1 LGRGEGCL
9 QNQQIPDGSFPGCSE
24 RYAVSKVTTVT
35 ITLAGKR
42 NCERIAAM
50 RRSVVHLIFAMC
62 LAACGGGSQSIPPP
76 AAKAA
81 PGTAA
86 FMGDSITASWDLAAF
101 DHSPTLN
108 FGVSG
113 DNTSQ
118 MLARFHNQVI
128 DSDPAVV
135 VILGGVNDFQ
145 EQGAAGTNTDA
156 IQAMASEAQNAGI
169 KVILCSVLPTDYPNP
184 NLNLSEIQ
192 AFNQHLIQIA
202 QENGYL
208 YADYYD
214 VMVNADGTT
223 DDSLLADHIHPND
236 LGYARMWTV
245 LSPLLAQDLQ

>member
-1 LGRGEGCL
+1 MFRSVAPL
-9 QNQQIPDGSFPGCSE
+9 I
-24 RYAVSKVTTVT
+24 YAV
-35 ITLAGKR
+35 
-42 NCERIAAM
+42 
-50 RRSVVHLIFAMC
+50 C
-62 LAACGGGSQSIPPP
+62 LVSCGGGSESIPPP

-86 FMGDSITASWDLAAF
+86 FMGDSITAGWDLSAY
-101 DHSPTLN
+101 DQSPTLN

-113 DNTSQ
+113 NNTSQ

-145 EQGAAGTNTDA
+145 ERGAAGTNTDE

-192 AFNQHLIQIA
+192 AFNRDLIRIA

-223 DDSLLADHIHPND
+223 DDSLFTDHIHPNP
-236 LGYARMWTV
+236 LGYARMWAV
-245 LSPLLAQDLQ
+245 LSPLLEEDLQ

>member
-1 LGRGEGCL
+1 MC
-9 QNQQIPDGSFPGCSE
+9 
-24 RYAVSKVTTVT
+24 
-35 ITLAGKR
+35 
-42 NCERIAAM
+42 
-50 RRSVVHLIFAMC
+50 RSVTFLIYAIC
-62 LAACGGGSQSIPPP
+62 LVACGSGSQNIPPP

-86 FMGDSITASWDLAAF
+86 FMGDSITANWDLATY
-101 DHSPTLN
+101 DESPTLN

-135 VILGGVNDFQ
+135 VILGGVNDFL
-145 EQGAAGTNTDA
+145 ERGAAGTNTDA

-192 AFNQHLIQIA
+192 AFNQDLSQLA

-223 DDSLLADHIHPND
+223 DDSLFVDHIHPNA
-236 LGYARMWTV
+236 LGYARMWAV
-245 LSPLLAQDLQ
+245 IGPLLEKVLQ

>member
-1 LGRGEGCL
+1 MFAQEMGPTEM
-9 QNQQIPDGSFPGCSE
+9 
-24 RYAVSKVTTVT
+24 A
-35 ITLAGKR
+35 TLARNR
-42 NCERIAAM
+42 NCERIAIM
-50 RRSVVHLIFAMC
+50 SRSVIHLIYAVC
-62 LAACGGGSQSIPPP
+62 LVACGDGSQSIPPP

-81 PGTAA
+81 PGIAA
-86 FMGDSITASWDLAAF
+86 FMGDSITAGWDLAAY

-118 MLARFHNQVI
+118 MLARFHNEVI

-145 EQGAAGTNTDA
+145 EGGAAGTNTDA

-192 AFNQHLIQIA
+192 AFNHELIQIA

-223 DDSLLADHIHPND
+223 DNSLFADRLHPND

-245 LSPLLAQDLQ
+245 LSPLLVQDLQ